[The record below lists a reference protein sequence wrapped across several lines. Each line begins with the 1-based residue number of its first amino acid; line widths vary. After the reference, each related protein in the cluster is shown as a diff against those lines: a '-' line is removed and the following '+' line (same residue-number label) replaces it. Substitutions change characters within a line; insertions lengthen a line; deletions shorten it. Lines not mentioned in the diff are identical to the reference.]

1 MVAIS
6 NSSRN
11 KKDPLLSGPALPFL
25 YFCLGAIF
33 MSLFG
38 RMSTMMNV
46 SSGKA
51 YSNELDPNAVLGA
64 ARMNMPGFIG
74 NSHQQDVGIIVP
86 GNEAE
91 GGLPDTN
98 PQQQYQHLTDELH
111 KKQHAYVEL
120 EEKFKQAQ
128 SQLQE
133 QQEKITK
140 YESVVDELY
149 KSRRRY
155 GQSEEQKESLNSTLL
170 EVEGKIDRVRSILR
184 GSASKDAR

>member
-1 MVAIS
+1 MVSIS

-11 KKDPLLSGPALPFL
+11 KKDPLSGPTLPFL

-38 RMSTMMNV
+38 RLSTMMNV

-64 ARMNMPGFIG
+64 AKMNMPGFG
-74 NSHQQDVGIIVP
+74 SSHNNKHQQVGIVP

-120 EEKFKQAQ
+120 EEKFKEAQ

-170 EVEGKIDRVRSILR
+170 QVEDKIDRVRSILR
-184 GSASKDAR
+184 GSASKDA